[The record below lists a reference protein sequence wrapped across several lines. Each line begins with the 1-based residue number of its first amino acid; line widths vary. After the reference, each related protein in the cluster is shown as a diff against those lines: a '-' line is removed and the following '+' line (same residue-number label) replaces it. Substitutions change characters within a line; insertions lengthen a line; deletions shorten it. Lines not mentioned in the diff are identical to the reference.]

1 MRVLR
6 RRPLPKP
13 IILAAGDKL
22 IMSYTEVD
30 GVVRTERVTT
40 FAVITP
46 HRSIRVEE
54 AVLVE
59 GELDGQYVIGGLL
72 VEAPPSLADLQADAS
87 AAIAIDAR
95 RRHAAKQGRR

>member
-1 MRVLR
+1 MKILR
-6 RRPLPKP
+6 RRPLQKP

-22 IMSYTEVD
+22 IMSYVEID

-40 FAVITP
+40 FAVISP

-59 GELDGQYVIGGLL
+59 GEVDGRYAIGGL
-72 VEAPPSLADLQADAS
+72 VIEASPSMADLQADAT

-95 RRHAAKQGRR
+95 RHATKLKSR